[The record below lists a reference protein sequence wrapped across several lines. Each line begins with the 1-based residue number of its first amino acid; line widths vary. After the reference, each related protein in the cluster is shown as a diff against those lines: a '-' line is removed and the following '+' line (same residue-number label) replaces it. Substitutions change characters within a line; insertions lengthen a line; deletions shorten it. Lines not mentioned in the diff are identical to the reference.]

1 MGKFI
6 LEATRSIDENG
17 VRIPI
22 TENTP
27 YMRYGSMEYDSYDE
41 AMVARYEYMMESDHL
56 YIRVKDKEEKK

>member
-17 VRIPI
+17 ERISI
-22 TENTP
+22 VENTP
-27 YMRYGSMEYDSYDE
+27 YTRYGNMEYDSYDE

-56 YIRVKDKEEKK
+56 YIRVKELL

>member
-56 YIRVKDKEEKK
+56 YIRVKEVL